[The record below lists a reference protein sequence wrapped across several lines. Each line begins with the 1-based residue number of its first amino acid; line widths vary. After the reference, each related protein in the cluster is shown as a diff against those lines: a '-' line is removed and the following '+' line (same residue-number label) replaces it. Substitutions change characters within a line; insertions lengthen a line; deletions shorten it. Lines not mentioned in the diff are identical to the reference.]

1 MPSVKMIL
9 MLRRQSIHHSMVGY
23 KYTQTLGES
32 ENAAKV
38 FILQVHLK
46 YRHVCVC
53 VCVCVC
59 VIKCAPLYRH
69 WGSVL
74 TVLPIGG
81 LEVQL
86 YRFMP
91 TAPEGGEGSASR
103 SGRSLPP
110 GKTRYPLYKRLSG
123 PQGQSGQVRK
133 ISPPPEFDPRTVQL
147 VASRYTD
154 WATRTTVCII
164 ICYIFLRLHDHW
176 TTKRMI
182 FKTVSENMVLCWW
195 KSNFF
200 KLIPSQEIL
209 F

>member
-69 WGSVL
+69 
-74 TVLPIGG
+74 
-81 LEVQL
+81 
-86 YRFMP
+86 
-91 TAPEGGEGSASR
+91 
-103 SGRSLPP
+103 
-110 GKTRYPLYKRLSG
+110 
-123 PQGQSGQVRK
+123 
-133 ISPPPEFDPRTVQL
+133 
-147 VASRYTD
+147 
-154 WATRTTVCII
+154 
-164 ICYIFLRLHDHW
+164 
-176 TTKRMI
+176 
-182 FKTVSENMVLCWW
+182 
-195 KSNFF
+195 
-200 KLIPSQEIL
+200 
-209 F
+209 